1 MDLQNIQLSDTAI
14 EQFCRKWNLR
24 ELSVFGSVLR
34 ADFQPA
40 SDVDV
45 LVTFAPGSGM
55 TFESFLEM
63 REELSK
69 MFGGRE
75 IDLIQKRL
83 LRNPF
88 LRERILT
95 TRKVLYAA

>member
-1 MDLQNIQLSDTAI
+1 MNLQNIQLPESAI

-34 ADFQPA
+34 EDFQPA

-45 LVTFAPGSGM
+45 LITFAPGSGM

-63 REELSK
+63 RAELSK

-75 IDLIQKRL
+75 VDLIQKRL

-88 LRERILT
+88 LRERILM

>member
-1 MDLQNIQLSDTAI
+1 MDIQNIQLSDIAI
-14 EQFCRKWNLR
+14 EQFCRKWKLR

-34 ADFQPA
+34 EDFQPA

-45 LVTFAPGSGM
+45 LVTFAPGSTM

-63 REELSK
+63 REELSR

>member
-1 MDLQNIQLSDTAI
+1 MNLRNIQLSHTAI

-34 ADFQPA
+34 DDFRPT

-45 LVTFAPGSGM
+45 LVTLTPGSAM
-55 TFESFLEM
+55 TFEGFLEM
-63 REELSK
+63 REELSQ

>member
-1 MDLQNIQLSDTAI
+1 
-14 EQFCRKWNLR
+14 
-24 ELSVFGSVLR
+24 
-34 ADFQPA
+34 
-40 SDVDV
+40 
-45 LVTFAPGSGM
+45 M
-55 TFESFLEM
+55 TFEGFLEM
-63 REELSK
+63 REELSQ

>member
-1 MDLQNIQLSDTAI
+1 VDIRNIQLPDNAI

-34 ADFQPA
+34 EDFQPA

-45 LVTFAPGSGM
+45 LVTFAPGSTM

-63 REELSK
+63 REELSR